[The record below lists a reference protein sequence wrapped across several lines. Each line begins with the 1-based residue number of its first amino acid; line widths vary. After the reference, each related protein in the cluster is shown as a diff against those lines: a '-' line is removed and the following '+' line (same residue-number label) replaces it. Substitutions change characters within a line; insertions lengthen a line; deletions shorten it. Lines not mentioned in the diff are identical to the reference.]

1 MGQAFSGPNAFRFL
15 GFTPKATAVLQA
27 TPMLFLI
34 LVLVLAAMTG
44 LGLLAF
50 YIHIVT
56 NRPYRKPKPHAR
68 TDLSFQASFSK
79 DNRGPPT
86 PTPLAKIHLSVI
98 LWTPSPDANYQ
109 HVRASELRSPSPP
122 TRKAKLRDSS
132 APVTLGPTTDE
143 APVRAS
149 GTPQP

>member
-56 NRPYRKPKPHAR
+56 NRPYRKPKPV
-68 TDLSFQASFSK
+68 K
-79 DNRGPPT
+79 D
-86 PTPLAKIHLSVI
+86 AK
-98 LWTPSPDANYQ
+98 
-109 HVRASELRSPSPP
+109 R
-122 TRKAKLRDSS
+122 
-132 APVTLGPTTDE
+132 
-143 APVRAS
+143 
-149 GTPQP
+149 